1 MTDPDS
7 SASAAGSPRLQ
18 VVQGPVPGAIGRI
31 VELHARYYHA
41 LVGFGLPFETRV
53 ARELCEFCERFDDR
67 RDGMWLVVADERIEA
82 AVTIDGLHADGAGA
96 HLRWFIASERT
107 RGTGAGGALMRLA
120 MGHCDTHNYRRV
132 YLWTFEGLDAARR
145 LYERHGFQLVH
156 QARGAQW
163 GTEVNEQ
170 RFERVR

>member
-1 MTDPDS
+1 MVPTR
-7 SASAAGSPRLQ
+7 SPGTGEPLRWQLQ
-18 VVQGPVPGAIGRI
+18 QGPIAGTIGRI
-31 VELHARYYHA
+31 VDLHAGYYQA

-53 ARELCEFCERFDDR
+53 ARELCDFCERFDAQ
-67 RDGMWLVVADERIEA
+67 RDGMWLAMSGDVIEA
-82 AVTIDGLHADGAGA
+82 ALTIDGLHADLEGA
-96 HLRWFIASERT
+96 HLRWFIASERM
-107 RGTGAGGALMRLA
+107 RGTGVGGALMRAA
-120 MGHCDTHNYRRV
+120 MDFCDAHGYRRTF
-132 YLWTFEGLDAARR
+132 LWTFEGLDAARR